1 MNSVFQHEYFKT
13 QFVLFDD
20 FYSGLHLRFDYDKKN
35 FNELKNYKKVSNTFF
50 NESNNFCKF
59 IGL

>member
-20 FYSGLHLRFDYDKKN
+20 FYSGFHLRFDY
-35 FNELKNYKKVSNTFF
+35 YKKVSMSLKIIKKSQILF
-50 NESNNFCKF
+50 
-59 IGL
+59 